1 MWEVNMDTETAKQ
14 YLNSYIPA
22 NRAVKHL
29 EQDIEQL
36 RAERMSVRHRMDGMP
51 HASGYSD
58 LSDYAAKLDALEQK
72 LIHAR
77 YKRVSIY
84 TDIFDQIEK
93 TEDETEK
100 ELLSCRYL
108 RGYSWE
114 KIAEIMQYSY
124 AQVHRIHRR
133 ALEHFAATKDQ

>member
-1 MWEVNMDTETAKQ
+1 MDTETAKQ

-72 LIHAR
+72 LIHVR

>member
-1 MWEVNMDTETAKQ
+1 MDTETAKQ

-84 TDIFDQIEK
+84 TDIFDQI
-93 TEDETEK
+93 
-100 ELLSCRYL
+100 
-108 RGYSWE
+108 
-114 KIAEIMQYSY
+114 
-124 AQVHRIHRR
+124 
-133 ALEHFAATKDQ
+133 